1 MTDQFTTLHRLL
13 DGHTVDSERLR
24 TVYGFGG
31 LHGGILSA
39 MLLGRMRSAVDVSFR
54 PVELTT
60 QFIVPT
66 REMPSFHVSVLRRG
80 RRNAQVTATATA
92 PDGSIVA
99 TADAVFAACA
109 DTPITH
115 RLSPGPPSGVTPI
128 ESASPIVI
136 DPQFMPL
143 ATAFEIRPATSTL
156 PYTGG
161 EDAELCAWIRLTGP
175 APEPQSR
182 LLILADA
189 LAPSYAATLSVLAPI
204 PTVRMAVHFAPTT
217 QSIDDEWVLLRART
231 PHADDDGWLS
241 ESLDLWTPDGVHLA
255 SSTQLRIVRPTAP
268 VA

>member
-1 MTDQFTTLHRLL
+1 MTDQFTALHRLL
-13 DGHTVDSERLR
+13 DGHAVSPERLR

-39 MLLGRMRSAVDVSFR
+39 MMLSHMRRAVDASFR

-60 QFIVPT
+60 QFIAPT
-66 REMPSFHVSVLRRG
+66 RDLPRVEVRVLRQG

-99 TADAVFAACA
+99 TAAAVFTARTDA
-109 DTPITH
+109 PITH
-115 RLSPGPPSGVTPI
+115 RLSPEPPPGVTPI

-143 ATAFEIRPATSTL
+143 ATAFEIRPATPIL
-156 PYTGG
+156 PYTGAD
-161 EDAELCAWIRLTGP
+161 DAQLCAWIRLTGP
-175 APEPQSR
+175 SPDPQSR

-189 LAPSYAATLSVLAPI
+189 LAPSYAATLNVLAPI
-204 PTVRMAVHFAPTT
+204 PTVRMTVHFTPTMRRVD
-217 QSIDDEWVLLRART
+217 SEWVLLRART
-231 PHADDDGWLS
+231 RHADDDGWLS

-255 SSTQLRIVRPTAP
+255 SSTQLRIVRPAAP
-268 VA
+268 VV